1 MTGEYTMTNTTSING
16 NATHGQQK
24 KSLAAQLDRLDL
36 LIDALDKVLP
46 EVIAEAVQQAIGT
59 AVQQALEALMRELLT
74 RPELLRALAPQPAAP
89 PAAATETTRKPSPI
103 RRAWSWLSAK
113 VMGAGTWMCNKIRQ
127 TTSCV
132 CSFAGAVCSRLKPV
146 GALAVLVVGGL
157 VGWLRRHPG
166 TVALASLVG
175 ILVGTVG
182 YLAGPLISS
191 AALGLAGSAASL
203 AGSTL
208 APVFRF
214 LRELQGAEDEV

>member
-1 MTGEYTMTNTTSING
+1 MTNTTSING

-24 KSLAAQLDRLDL
+24 KTLAAQLDRLDI

-59 AVQQALEALMRELLT
+59 AVQQAIEALMRELLT
-74 RPELLRALAPQPAAP
+74 RPELLLALAPQPIQNP
-89 PAAATETTRKPSPI
+89 TPADTAETTHKPSPI
-103 RRAWSWLSAK
+103 RRAWSWVSAK
-113 VMGAGTWMCNKIRQ
+113 VTGAASWVCNKIRQ
-127 TTSCV
+127 TISCV
-132 CSFAGAVCSRLKPV
+132 CSVAGAACRKLKPI
-146 GALAVLVVGGL
+146 GALALLAVGGL

-175 ILVGTVG
+175 LLVGTAG
-182 YLAGPLISS
+182 YLAGPLICS
-191 AALGLAGSAASL
+191 AALGLAGSVASL

-214 LRELQGAEDEV
+214 LRELQGTEVEI